1 MKTFSLFIKYV
12 VIPCSTVIGIFYAFD
27 GYIVNR
33 ANTAVEPTKV
43 RVDSISTNVE
53 EIKTRTRNIEKIL
66 MERK

>member
-1 MKTFSLFIKYV
+1 MKTFALIVKYV
-12 VIPCSTVIGIFYAFD
+12 VVPCSTVVGLFYAFD

-43 RVDSISTNVE
+43 RVDTISANVE
-53 EIKTRTRNIEKIL
+53 EIKLRTRNIEKIL